1 MPDIV
6 YNMEALVLIIIIAIA
21 LLFSVLSYNRLIYY
35 RNEVKNAWHGM
46 DVQLKRRHDLIAN
59 ILELVAGYASHE
71 RRALDLVIEAR
82 RKAQT
87 VLENIEERVEAEK
100 ALSASFQSLL
110 IQVEAYPHL
119 KASEGFAVL
128 MAELTATENKIGLMR
143 QYYNDMALR
152 YKNRVEMFP
161 GNIVA
166 GLFNFRPEPFFLL
179 EDEQERIAPQVK

>member
-1 MPDIV
+1 
-6 YNMEALVLIIIIAIA
+6 MEALVLIIIVAIA

-35 RNEVKNAWHGM
+35 RNEVKNSWHRM

-87 VLENIEERVEAEK
+87 VLGNIEERAEAEK

-110 IQVEAYPHL
+110 IHVEAYPNL

-128 MAELTATENKIGLMR
+128 MTELTATENKIGLMR

-166 GLFNFRPEPFFLL
+166 GLFNFRTEPFFLL